1 MPIDN
6 EIIEKYDY
14 LPYTAEDD
22 ICQHKGEPNHKH
34 TKYNGKEYLPYAEW
48 KENRELRIKKLI
60 LTEAQADTAE
70 RIDALLEEMEKEPPI
85 EERKRDSYDIGYLVA
100 LKEARLR
107 IRKIF
112 KVD

>member
-1 MPIDN
+1 MTIHN

-22 ICQHKGEPNHKH
+22 ICQHKGEPNHRH

-48 KENRELRIKKLI
+48 KENREVRIKKLI
-60 LTEAQADTAE
+60 LTEAYAE
-70 RIDALLEEMEKEPPI
+70 VIDKIVKELGLYDKLEAIVHISAKDIRYKMFDRYRKELI
-85 EERKRDSYDIGYLVA
+85 KNL
-100 LKEARLR
+100 
-107 IRKIF
+107 